1 MQVDVD
7 LGRLAIVVA
16 WTIAMAVLGTVLAGS
31 AVKTWYPTIP
41 KGRIEIPIA
50 LFAIVGV
57 AFYVV
62 DVVAGYR
69 LLGMVDGGPAVP
81 IVLVALVVVMLYNE
95 LWNAALFRLRSPF
108 AALIALLGFLAPL
121 TILLVGCWLVDTL
134 SFVLVALYVAW
145 VVGYDL
151 PWIHGLWRAN
161 EGDVTTDGPSAPTEP

>member
-1 MQVDVD
+1 MPFDVD
-7 LGRLAIVVA
+7 LPRLAIVVI
-16 WTIAMAVLGTVLAGS
+16 WTVAMAILGTVLAGD
-31 AVKTWYPTIP
+31 AVRTWYPTLT

-50 LFAIVGV
+50 LFAVVGLVFYAVDLIV
-57 AFYVV
+57 A
-62 DVVAGYR
+62 YR
-69 LLGMVDGGPAVP
+69 LLGLLDTDPRAVL
-81 IVLVALVVVMLYNE
+81 VLVALAVVMLYNE

-121 TILLVGCWLVDTL
+121 AILLVGCWLVDTP

-161 EGDVTTDGPSAPTEP
+161 SAARAD